1 MNEWVSEWMNEWVN
15 EWVSEWGMNDEWMN
29 EWMSEWMS
37 EWGMNEWGMNEEWGI
52 SEWMK
57 SLFILT
63 SHKIKNYKN
72 EKWKSYKADEVRL
85 KILHKIRHCVKSIS

>member
-1 MNEWVSEWMNEWVN
+1 MDEWMNEIFIYSHKSDEWMNEWVN
-15 EWVSEWGMNDEWMN
+15 EW
-29 EWMSEWMS
+29 
-37 EWGMNEWGMNEEWGI
+37 MNEWGMNEEWGI